1 MTETSSTTPGGAAT
15 GRLVLAAS
23 SAWLRVER
31 VAIIVLMALL
41 CGLILLNV
49 VTRYTGVPL
58 YWIDE
63 SAIYTVVWLA
73 FIGASAMTRLR
84 LDFTVGL
91 LTDKLPPKGVQVA
104 KVLATGFTVLFGL
117 LLAYMCWLWMDPVG
131 IAAAGFD
138 ARTFAGE
145 TFNFLYTERTQ
156 TLNWPTWAVQLIIP
170 IFACSMILHGLAN
183 LMEDLRLVPMA
194 AHAGFPMAH
203 AEAAS

>member
-1 MTETSSTTPGGAAT
+1 MTETSSTTPGKAAT

-91 LTDKLPPKGVQVA
+91 LTEKLQRKGAQVA
-104 KVLATGFTVLFGL
+104 KALATGFTVLFGL

-145 TFNFLYTERTQ
+145 SFNFLYTERTQ

-183 LMEDLRLVPMA
+183 LMEDLGLVPMA